1 MNKMLSVKS
10 KFRNVHKK
18 PEKEINHMEQL
29 EDRLISFL
37 KCIKNSLS
45 PNLYIVPYPKVS
57 QPGVMY
63 GLVWQKPIIIS

>member
-1 MNKMLSVKS
+1 
-10 KFRNVHKK
+10 
-18 PEKEINHMEQL
+18 MEQL

-63 GLVWQKPIIIS
+63 GLV